1 MTMCNKE
8 LLVAYV
14 YDDISD
20 IDRGRFDRHLRECA
34 ACRSEVAA
42 MRSVR
47 TDLAVWTPPHPDL
60 GFSIVQARRP
70 SWRAWWTP
78 AFGLAAA
85 AVLVLAAASALAH
98 LEISHGPNGFAIRT
112 GWSASAPTTAG
123 AVSPAPVASVD
134 SHRSLVD
141 VSVIADL
148 NRRLNTLESASR
160 TAPVQQV
167 SASASTRLSDVEIL
181 RRVREL
187 LAQSESRQQQELALR
202 IAQVIRDVDAQRVAD
217 LTRIQQGLGRIDAM
231 TTAEAAAHRDLA
243 NYILTSSKQQK

>member
-47 TDLAVWTPPHPDL
+47 ADLTVWTPPHPDL

-98 LEISHGPNGFAIRT
+98 LEISYGPNGFAIHT
-112 GWSASAPTTAG
+112 GWSASAPTTAS
-123 AVSPAPVASVD
+123 AVSQPPASVD
-134 SHRSLVD
+134 PHRSLAD
-141 VSVIADL
+141 VSMIADL
-148 NRRLNTLESASR
+148 NRRLDNLESASR

-167 SASASTRLSDVEIL
+167 SAAAGPRLPDAEIL
-181 RRVREL
+181 RRVREML
-187 LAQSESRQQQELALR
+187 TQSESRQQQELALR
-202 IAQVIRDVDAQRVAD
+202 IAQLIRDVDAQRVAD